1 MSFSE
6 NLKAIRQE
14 KNISQEQLADMLNI
28 SRQAVSKWEQ
38 DGGYPETE
46 KLIQIAQKLDVSLDA
61 LLLDKQL
68 VDESSNAC
76 RGDIVVFPVDRKI
89 MVQSIDGKTMS
100 AFYKFR
106 ISKILFA
113 RKDKPQ
119 YMIYGTDSSNFFG
132 DNIVPLG
139 VYMTHEEAQKELG
152 GINRAIQNSEASY
165 QLKFNADIKLGG
177 FNIIL

>member
-6 NLKAIRQE
+6 NLKALRQE

-68 VDESSNAC
+68 ADESNNDC
-76 RGDIVVFPVDRKI
+76 KGDIVVFPVDRKI

-106 ISKILFA
+106 ISKILFT
-113 RKDKPQ
+113 RKDKL
-119 YMIYGTDSSNFFG
+119 S
-132 DNIVPLG
+132 
-139 VYMTHEEAQKELG
+139 AQ
-152 GINRAIQNSEASY
+152 IQCRR
-165 QLKFNADIKLGG
+165 Q
-177 FNIIL
+177 